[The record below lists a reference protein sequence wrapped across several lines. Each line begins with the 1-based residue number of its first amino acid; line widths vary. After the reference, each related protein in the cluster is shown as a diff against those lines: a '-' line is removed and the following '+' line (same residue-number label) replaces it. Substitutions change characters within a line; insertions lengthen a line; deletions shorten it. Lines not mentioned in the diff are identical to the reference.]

1 MKKRVKWGIIAV
13 IGAGLAGWGIYSQMP
28 KPNEELAEANKV
40 MTNQSK
46 GKKALNINAV
56 IVRPQVLTDEIP
68 IIGSLIPDEEVNLS
82 FETSGKITEINFEE
96 GTPVKKGQLLAK
108 VNDRPLQAQLQRL
121 VAQLKLAED
130 RVFRQDA
137 LLKRDAVSQEAYEQ
151 VKTELAT
158 LNADIESV
166 EAQIAQTEL
175 RAPFDGVIGLRQ
187 VSVGAYASPTTIV
200 AKLTKI
206 SPLKL
211 EFSVSESY
219 ARDIKVGTN
228 LTFNLEGSLEDY
240 HAQVYARESSLD
252 INTHTLT
259 VRALYPNPTGIM
271 PGRYASITLK
281 KQEFKDAL
289 AIPSQAIVPEMGK
302 DKVFLYRSGK
312 AEPTEIVTGIR
323 TEALVQVVKGLAE
336 GDTVIISGTQQL
348 RTGMAVTIDRTNN

>member
-1 MKKRVKWGIIAV
+1 MKKRVKWSLVALVG
-13 IGAGLAGWGIYSQMP
+13 GGLIGWGVYSQMP
-28 KPNEELAEANKV
+28 QPNEELAEANQV
-40 MTNQSK
+40 MTTQSR

-56 IVRPQVLTDEIP
+56 VVRPRMLTDEVP

-82 FETSGKITEINFEE
+82 FETSGKIVEINFEE
-96 GTPVKKGQLLAK
+96 GTTVQKGQLLAK
-108 VNDRPLQAQLQRL
+108 VNDHPLQAQLQRL
-121 VAQLKLAED
+121 VSQLKLAED

-175 RAPFDGVIGLRQ
+175 RAPFDGIIGLRQ
-187 VSVGAYASPTTIV
+187 VSVGTYASPTTIV

-211 EFSVSESY
+211 EFSVSERY
-219 ARDIKVGTN
+219 ARDIQVGTN
-228 LTFNLEGSLEDY
+228 LTFTLEGSLDTY

-259 VRALYPNPTGIM
+259 VRALYPNPSGIM

-281 KQEFKDAL
+281 RQEYKDAL

-312 AEPTEIVTGIR
+312 AEPVEIVTGIR
-323 TEALVQVVKGLAE
+323 TDALVQAVKGLAA

-348 RTGMAVTIDRTNN
+348 RTGMDVTIDHIE